1 MSGVLASVAAQFLH
15 HTFISL
21 MKIFQASKYLHSCE
35 FPLRTSKDKLLSFS
49 KKCLCLRKRSAQI
62 LATQAELIGFNLV
75 VIYIGTDQPYF
86 GEKKS
91 RTLSPEDALGDAHR
105 LRCYPGQF
113 LRERIILLSF
123 YLVILVLHMGSSSYH
138 TPFDCQKC

>member
-35 FPLRTSKDKLLSFS
+35 FPLRTSKEKFLSSS
-49 KKCLCLRKRSAQI
+49 KICLCLRKQSTQI
-62 LATQAELIGFNLV
+62 LATQAEPIWFSFV
-75 VIYIGTDQPYF
+75 VIYIGT
-86 GEKKS
+86 GTALLWRKKS
-91 RTLSPEDALGDAHR
+91 RTVSPEETLGDAHR
-105 LRCYPGQF
+105 LRCYPAQF

-123 YLVILVLHMGSSSYH
+123 SLVILVLYMGSSSYH
-138 TPFDCQKC
+138 APFDCQKC